1 MLFSSLIL
9 FWIISNAILSYL
21 LNLAPDEAYY
31 WVWSNYLSFGY
42 FDHPPLIAFSI
53 KVGYLI
59 FKNELGVRFLTIILT
74 TISIIILYKMLKRRD
89 EILFSLLILSNLL
102 LNAGGFIAVPDGL
115 LVFSESLFFYFLR
128 NYLMKDNFKDAFF
141 VSVSIALML
150 YSKYHSV
157 LIILFTIITTWKTI
171 FKRMSF
177 YLIFA
182 LSLMFYLPH
191 IIWQFEN
198 DFITIKYQLFEREG
212 LGFEI
217 NNVFDYVLGQFLV
230 YGPLVGFITIISSFL
245 YKPKD
250 VFENVL
256 KVNLIGTLLFFFIM
270 SFRNKIE
277 ANWTCPI
284 IFPLIYLSYHYLI
297 EKNKLKKIFISIS
310 VINAILIFI
319 LKIHILFPIFHF
331 QNDPTSQFRNWNL
344 FSKEVK
350 RIVEDNSL
358 CATNYQLASELYF
371 YLKKPVGFY
380 KLHSR
385 DNQFSILKLNINCQ
399 YIVSHIKT
407 ENVIDSLNA
416 PYLGKVYIIL
426 NKANLSMP

>member
-1 MLFSSLIL
+1 VLFNSLIL
-9 FWIISNAILSYL
+9 FWIVSNVILSYF

-42 FDHPPLIAFSI
+42 FDHPPLIALSI
-53 KVGYLI
+53 KIGYLI
-59 FKNELGVRFLTIILT
+59 LKNELGVRLLTIILT
-74 TISIIILYKMLKRRD
+74 TFSIIIFYKMLKQKN
-89 EILFSLLILSNLL
+89 EILFILLILSNLL

-128 NYLMKDNFKDAFF
+128 NYLIKDNFKNAFF

-150 YSKYHSV
+150 YSKYHSI
-157 LIILFTIITTWKTI
+157 LIIFFTIISIWKII
-171 FKRMSF
+171 FRKSF

-182 LSLMFYLPH
+182 LSLIFYLPH

-198 DFITIKYQLFEREG
+198 DFITIKYQLFKREG

-217 NNVFDYVLGQFLV
+217 NNVFDYILGQFLV

-250 VFENVL
+250 AFENVL
-256 KVNLIGTLLFFFIM
+256 KLNLIGTLLFFLIM
-270 SFRNKIE
+270 SFRNRIE
-277 ANWTCPI
+277 ANWTCI
-284 IFPLIYLSYHYLI
+284 TIFPLIYLSYHYLI
-297 EKNKLKKIFISIS
+297 EKKNLKKFFIGIS
-310 VINAILIFI
+310 FINSILIFI
-319 LKIHILFPIFHF
+319 LKIHILFPIFNF
-331 QNDPTSQFRNWNL
+331 KSDPTSQFRNWKL

-350 RIVEDNSL
+350 KIVKDNNL

-380 KLHSR
+380 KLYSR
-385 DNQFSILKLNINCQ
+385 DNQFNLLKLNINCH
-399 YIVSHIKT
+399 YVVSHIRT

-416 PYLGKVYIIL
+416 PYLGKVYIISL
-426 NKANLSMP
+426 YSP